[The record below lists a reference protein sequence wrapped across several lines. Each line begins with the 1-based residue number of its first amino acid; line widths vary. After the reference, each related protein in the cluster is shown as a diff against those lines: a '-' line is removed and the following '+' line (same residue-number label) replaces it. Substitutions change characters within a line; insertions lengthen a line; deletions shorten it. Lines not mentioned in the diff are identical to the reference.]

1 VGRERERGREGG
13 REKERERERE
23 REREQVRIKYLCN
36 PLQFQIHR
44 YQKMKNHFLKNGAWA
59 GEIVNWLRAL
69 AAVSEDLS
77 STPTPYMVAYNCL

>member
-1 VGRERERGREGG
+1 
-13 REKERERERE
+13 
-23 REREQVRIKYLCN
+23 
-36 PLQFQIHR
+36 
-44 YQKMKNHFLKNGAWA
+44 MKNHFLKNGAWA